1 MWWDCG
7 EFPDSGVAGPNVV
20 HVSVMGKVPDLHPG
34 DSIEV
39 LEVGDTGGIF
49 FHLFEVKLH
58 PNWV

>member
-1 MWWDCG
+1 
-7 EFPDSGVAGPNVV
+7 
-20 HVSVMGKVPDLHPG
+20 MGKVPDLHPG

-58 PNWV
+58 FAGRRVKAEKK